1 MEKSIGVTWNI
12 AKMTVTNGMWLVP
25 FGMRHVFTLSH
36 AIIWDPQ
43 ESSGRVI
50 KHTIGLQ
57 FLSAVISFVGSKT
70 GILKCFLYLK

>member
-36 AIIWDPQ
+36 AIISDPQ
-43 ESSGRVI
+43 ESSGCVI
-50 KHTIGLQ
+50 KHTIVLQ

-70 GILKCFLYLK
+70 GIFKCSLLLK